1 MFGLAPARQAAADDG
16 LTRNRILRGAA
27 TLQGGN
33 LPDRRTLKTGP
44 TRRRRRRSAGA
55 WRAGPCIYPSGWA
68 LWSHSCVSECA
79 ARASKGV
86 YCNNDGRKNRVS
98 EEERARRL
106 AEMAGAAEE
115 HDAAESCSAA
125 ALGSLL
131 GALGAPLLL
140 RLHP

>member
-44 TRRRRRRSAGA
+44 TRRRHRRSAGA
-55 WRAGPCIYPSGWA
+55 WRAGPCIYPLGWD

-79 ARASKGV
+79 ARASEGV
-86 YCNNDGRKNRVS
+86 YCNNDGRKN
-98 EEERARRL
+98 AN
-106 AEMAGAAEE
+106 
-115 HDAAESCSAA
+115 SAA